1 MFAVMSALPFCL
13 FGMNSA
19 PSPVKGA
26 PAGEAFTL
34 DQMVQWECGRAD
46 CRHPAEQPPSQAV
59 RATPQYLVFPA
70 RRAYHIVEPI
80 TNYGITIA
88 YTHGIL
94 SRSLAPFPH
103 IAALL
108 S

>member
-1 MFAVMSALPFCL
+1 MTLPFCL
-13 FGMNSA
+13 FGTNSA

-34 DQMVQWECGRAD
+34 DQMVQWKSERAD
-46 CRHPAEQPPSQAV
+46 SRHPAEQPPSQAI

-80 TNYGITIA
+80 TISGEEITPAIADTFRAYGIDRV
-88 YTHGIL
+88 
-94 SRSLAPFPH
+94 SVVKE
-103 IAALL
+103 
-108 S
+108 